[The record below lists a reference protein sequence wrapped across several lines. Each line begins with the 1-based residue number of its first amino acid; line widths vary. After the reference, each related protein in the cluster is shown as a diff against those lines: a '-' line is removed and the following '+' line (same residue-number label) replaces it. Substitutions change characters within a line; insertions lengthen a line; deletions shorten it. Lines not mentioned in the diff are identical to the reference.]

1 METMHI
7 MDKSIN
13 LTMKNDKYV
22 IGLDYGTD
30 SVRTVIVNA
39 GSGEEVASDVHY
51 YTRWAEGRYC
61 IPSENQFR
69 QHPLDYLE
77 SFELTLSNCLAKIPE
92 KVRNNIKGISVDT
105 TGSTPVAVNQQGIPL
120 SLTPEFE
127 ENPNA
132 MFVLW
137 KDHTA
142 VEEAAEIN
150 KLSRTWGGTDYTMF
164 EGGVYSSE
172 WFWAKILHVL
182 RVDESIRDNAYSW
195 VEHCDWIP
203 AILTGNTDP
212 LTLKRSRCAAGHK
225 AMWHKDFG
233 GLPAEEFL
241 VKLDPLLRGLR
252 DRLYTDTF
260 TSDVP
265 AGTLTKE
272 WSEKLNLPEGVIVGV
287 GAFDAHMGAVGGEI
301 EPYHLS
307 KVMGTSTC
315 DMLVAP
321 FDEVGDTLVSGI
333 CGQVDGSITP
343 GMLGLEAG
351 QSAFGDVYA
360 WFKNIISW
368 PIDNILARSET
379 IDEPTRNKLLEEI
392 NDRIMPE
399 LTAAAEKID
408 IGESGIIA
416 LDWLNGRR
424 TPDANQALKGALMGL
439 NLGSDAPRIFRALV
453 EATVFGSKKIA
464 DRFISEGVRI
474 DGVIALGG
482 VARKSPFVMQV
493 MADALNM
500 TIKVAK
506 SEQTVALGAAMFA
519 AVVAGLYKDVETAQ
533 EAMGAGFDAV
543 YEPIPDNAEKYRVL
557 YDSYNRLGHFVE
569 KETIS
574 D

>member
-1 METMHI
+1 ME
-7 MDKSIN
+7 N
-13 LTMKNDKYV
+13 EKYV

-30 SVRTVIVNA
+30 SVRAVIVNTSNGVEA
-39 GSGEEVASDVHY
+39 ASDVHY
-51 YTRWAEGRYC
+51 YARWAEGKYC
-61 IPSENQFR
+61 DPTANRFR

-77 SFELTLSNCLAKIPE
+77 GFENTIKKCISVVSPD
-92 KVRNNIKGISVDT
+92 VRQNIRGISVDT
-105 TGSTPVAVNQQGIPL
+105 TGSTPVAVNKEGMPL
-120 SLTPEFE
+120 SLTPGFE

-150 KLSRTWGGTDYTMF
+150 EVSRTWGGTDYTKF

-172 WFWAKILHVL
+172 WFWAKILHVI
-182 RVDESIRDNAYSW
+182 REEKKVSESAYSW

-212 LTLKRSRCAAGHK
+212 LSLKRSRCAAGHK
-225 AMWHKDFG
+225 AMWHEDFG

-241 VKLDPLLRGLR
+241 ARLDPLLAGLR
-252 DRLYTDTF
+252 GRLFNETY

-265 AGTLTKE
+265 AGILTE
-272 WSEKLNLPEGVIVGV
+272 AWAERLGLPGGVVVGV

-301 EPYHLS
+301 EPFHLS

-360 WFKNIISW
+360 WFKNVISW
-368 PIDNILARSET
+368 PIDNILANAES
-379 IDEPTRNKLLEEI
+379 IDEVTRNKLLEEVSE
-392 NDRIMPE
+392 RIIPE

-408 IGESGIIA
+408 IGESGIVA
-416 LDWLNGRR
+416 LDWMNGRR
-424 TPDANQALKGALMGL
+424 TPDANQSLKGAVMGL
-439 NLGSDAPRIFRALV
+439 SLGSDAPRIFRALV

-464 DRFISEGVRI
+464 DRFLREGIRI
-474 DGVIALGG
+474 EGVIALGG
-482 VARKSPFVMQV
+482 VAKKSPFVMQV
-493 MADALNM
+493 MADVLDM
-500 TIKVAK
+500 SIKVAR
-506 SEQTVALGAAMFA
+506 SEQTVALGASMFA
-519 AVVAGLYKDVETAQ
+519 AVVAGIYENIEAAQ
-533 EAMGAGFDAV
+533 RNMGAGFDAV
-543 YEPIPDNAEKYRVL
+543 YEPIPDNVKKYKSL
-557 YDSYNRLGHFVE
+557 YEAYGQIGEFVE
-569 KETIS
+569 SNIS
-574 D
+574 VT

>member
-1 METMHI
+1 
-7 MDKSIN
+7 
-13 LTMKNDKYV
+13 MKQNQYV

-39 GSGEEVASDVHY
+39 ATGDEVASDVHH
-51 YTRWAEGRYC
+51 YTRWAKGMYC

-77 SFELTLSNCLAKIPE
+77 GFEITLKNCLDSAGDE
-92 KVRNNIKGISVDT
+92 VRNSIRGLSVDT
-105 TGSTPVAVNQQGIPL
+105 TGSTPVAVNRQGTPL
-120 SLTPEFE
+120 SLTPGFE

-142 VEEAAEIN
+142 VREAAEIN
-150 KLSRTWGGTDYTMF
+150 EVSRNWGGVDYTKF

-172 WFWAKILHVL
+172 WFWAKILHLL
-182 RVDESIRDNAYSW
+182 RSDKAVRENAWSW

-203 AILTGNTDP
+203 AVLTGNTDP

-225 AMWHKDFG
+225 AMWHEDFG
-233 GLPAEEFL
+233 GLPEEGFL
-241 VKLDPLLRGLR
+241 VRLDPMLSGLR
-252 DRLYTDTF
+252 DRLFRDTF
-260 TSDVP
+260 TSDVS
-265 AGTLTKE
+265 AGTLSRE
-272 WSEKLNLPEGVIVGV
+272 WSGKLGLPEGIVVGV

-321 FDEVGDTLVSGI
+321 FDEVGGTLVRGI

-360 WFKNIISW
+360 WFRKVLAW
-368 PIDNILARSET
+368 PIDNILAGTS
-379 IDEPTRNKLLEEI
+379 IVDEKTRRKLVEEVGE
-392 NDRIMPE
+392 RIIPE

-408 IGESGIIA
+408 IGESGIMA
-416 LDWLNGRR
+416 LDWMNGRR
-424 TPDANQALKGALMGL
+424 TPDANQALKGAVTGL
-439 NLGSDAPRIFRALV
+439 SLGSDAPRIFRALV
-453 EATVFGSKKIA
+453 EATVFGSKKIV

-482 VARKSPFVMQV
+482 VAKKSPFVMQV

-519 AVVAGLYKDVETAQ
+519 AVVAGIYDSVEAAQ
-533 EAMGAGFDAV
+533 QAMGAGFDAV
-543 YEPIPDNAEKYRVL
+543 YEPIPENAEKYRAL
-557 YDSYNRLGHFVE
+557 YESYERLGDFVE
-569 KETIS
+569 KETAGTGI
-574 D
+574 

>member
-1 METMHI
+1 
-7 MDKSIN
+7 MDK
-13 LTMKNDKYV
+13 DQFV

-39 GSGEEVASDVHY
+39 SDGSELASDVHNY
-51 YTRWAEGRYC
+51 SRWAKGMYC
-61 IPSENQFR
+61 IPGENQFR

-77 SFELTLSNCLAKIPE
+77 GFEVTIKNCLASVPE
-92 KVRNNIKGISVDT
+92 EVRQNIKGISVDT
-105 TGSTPVAVNQQGIPL
+105 TGSTPVAVNREGTPL
-120 SLTPEFE
+120 SLTPGFE

-142 VEEAAEIN
+142 VKEAAEIN
-150 KLSRTWGGTDYTMF
+150 ELARSWGGVDYTKF
-164 EGGVYSSE
+164 EGGIYSSE
-172 WFWAKILHVL
+172 WFWAKILHVI
-182 RVDESIRDNAYSW
+182 RADESVRREAYSW

-203 AILTGNTDP
+203 ALLTGNTDP
-212 LTLKRSRCAAGHK
+212 LVLKRSRCAAGHK
-225 AMWHKDFG
+225 AMWHEDFG
-233 GLPAEEFL
+233 GLPQEDFL
-241 VKLDPLLRGLR
+241 VGLDPLLSGLR
-252 DRLYTDTF
+252 DRLYRDTY

-265 AGTLTKE
+265 AGTLTRE
-272 WSEKLNLPEGVIVGV
+272 WCHKLNLPEGVVVGV

-301 EPYHLS
+301 EPFHLS

-321 FDEVGDTLVSGI
+321 FDQVGDTLVSGI

-360 WFKNIISW
+360 WFRSVLAF
-368 PIDNILARSET
+368 PVENILAKTEIVDTET
-379 IDEPTRNKLLEEI
+379 REKLVEELNEKI
-392 NDRIMPE
+392 IPE

-408 IGESGIIA
+408 IGESGIVA
-416 LDWLNGRR
+416 LDWMNGRR
-424 TPDANQALKGALMGL
+424 TPDANQALKGAVMGL

-453 EATVFGSKKIA
+453 EATVFGSKKIV

-482 VARKSPFVMQV
+482 VAKKSPFVMQV

-519 AVVAGLYKDVETAQ
+519 AVVAGVYDTVEAAQ
-533 EAMGAGFDAV
+533 QSMGAGFDRI
-543 YEPIPDNAEKYRVL
+543 YEPDPGNAKKYQAL
-557 YDSYNRLGHFVE
+557 YEAYSRLGDFIE
-569 KETIS
+569 KETART
-574 D
+574 

>member
-1 METMHI
+1 ME
-7 MDKSIN
+7 
-13 LTMKNDKYV
+13 KNKYV

-30 SVRTVIVNA
+30 SVRAVIVNA
-39 GSGEEVASDVHY
+39 SDGQAIASDVHH
-51 YTRWAEGRYC
+51 YTRWAEGKYC
-61 IPSENQFR
+61 DPTTNQFR
-69 QHPLDYLE
+69 QHPQDYLE
-77 SFELTLSNCLAKIPE
+77 GFENTIKNCMDLVSAE
-92 KVRNNIKGISVDT
+92 VRENIRGISVDT
-105 TGSTPVAVNQQGIPL
+105 TGSTPVAVNREGVPL
-120 SLTPEFE
+120 SLTPGFE

-142 VEEAAEIN
+142 VAEAAEIN
-150 KLSRTWGGTDYTMF
+150 EVSRTWGGTDYTRF

-172 WFWAKILHVL
+172 WFWAKILHVI
-182 RVDESIRDNAYSW
+182 REDEKVREFAFSW

-225 AMWHKDFG
+225 AMWHEDFG
-233 GLPAEEFL
+233 GLPAEDYL
-241 VKLDPLLRGLR
+241 VKLDPLLAGLR
-252 DRLYTDTF
+252 DKLYKKTY

-265 AGTLTKE
+265 AGILTE
-272 WSEKLNLPEGVIVGV
+272 AWTERLGLPEGVVVGV

-360 WFKNIISW
+360 WFKNVIAW
-368 PIDNILARSET
+368 PVENILANVES
-379 IDEPTRNKLLEEI
+379 IDEATRDKLVEEI
-392 NDRIMPE
+392 TDRIIPE

-408 IGESGIIA
+408 IGESGIVA
-416 LDWLNGRR
+416 LDWMNGRR
-424 TPDANQALKGALMGL
+424 TPDANQALKGAVMGL
-439 NLGSDAPRIFRALV
+439 TLGSDAPRIFRALV

-464 DRFISEGVRI
+464 DRFLDEGVRI
-474 DGVIALGG
+474 KGVIALGG
-482 VARKSPFVMQV
+482 VAKKSPFVMQV
-493 MADALNM
+493 MADVLNM
-500 TIKVAK
+500 SIKVAR
-506 SEQTVALGAAMFA
+506 SEQTVALGASMFA
-519 AVVAGLYKDVETAQ
+519 AVVAGIYKTIEAAQ
-533 EAMGAGFDAV
+533 QNMGAGFDAV
-543 YEPIPDNAEKYRVL
+543 YEPIPLNVEKYKSL
-557 YDSYNRLGHFVE
+557 YEAYGQMGEFVE
-569 KETIS
+569 GFMSST
-574 D
+574 

>member
-1 METMHI
+1 ME
-7 MDKSIN
+7 N
-13 LTMKNDKYV
+13 EKYV

-30 SVRTVIVNA
+30 SVRAVIVDTSN
-39 GSGEEVASDVHY
+39 GVELASDVHY
-51 YTRWAEGRYC
+51 YARWAEGKYC
-61 IPSENQFR
+61 DPTANRFR

-77 SFELTLSNCLAKIPE
+77 GFENTIKKCISVVSPD
-92 KVRNNIKGISVDT
+92 VRQNIRGISVDT
-105 TGSTPVAVNQQGIPL
+105 TGSTPVAVNKEGMPL
-120 SLTPEFE
+120 SLTPGFE

-150 KLSRTWGGTDYTMF
+150 EVSRTWGGTDYTKF

-172 WFWAKILHVL
+172 WFWAKILHVI
-182 RVDESIRDNAYSW
+182 REDVKVRESGYSW

-212 LTLKRSRCAAGHK
+212 LSLKRSRCAAGHK
-225 AMWHKDFG
+225 AMWHEDFS

-241 VKLDPLLRGLR
+241 VRLDPLLAGLR
-252 DRLYTDTF
+252 GRLFNETY

-265 AGTLTKE
+265 AGILTE
-272 WSEKLNLPEGVIVGV
+272 AWAERLGLPGGVVVGV

-301 EPYHLS
+301 EPFHLS

-360 WFKNIISW
+360 WFKNVISW
-368 PIDNILARSET
+368 PIDNILANAES
-379 IDEPTRNKLLEEI
+379 IDEVTRNKLLEEVSE
-392 NDRIMPE
+392 RIIPE

-408 IGESGIIA
+408 IGESGIVA
-416 LDWLNGRR
+416 LDWMNGRR
-424 TPDANQALKGALMGL
+424 TPDANQSLKGAVMGL
-439 NLGSDAPRIFRALV
+439 SLGSDAPRIFRALV

-464 DRFISEGVRI
+464 DRFLSEGIRI
-474 DGVIALGG
+474 EGVIALGG
-482 VARKSPFVMQV
+482 VAKKSPFVMQV
-493 MADALNM
+493 MADVLDM
-500 TIKVAK
+500 SIKVAR
-506 SEQTVALGAAMFA
+506 SEQTVALGASMFA
-519 AVVAGLYKDVETAQ
+519 AVVAGIYENIEAAQ
-533 EAMGAGFDAV
+533 GKMGAGFDAV
-543 YEPIPDNAEKYRVL
+543 YEPIPDNVKKYKSL
-557 YDSYNRLGHFVE
+557 YEAYGKMGEFVE
-569 KETIS
+569 GYIS
-574 D
+574 ST

>member
-1 METMHI
+1 ME
-7 MDKSIN
+7 
-13 LTMKNDKYV
+13 NDQYV

-39 GSGEEVASDVHY
+39 SNGEEIASDVHN
-51 YTRWAEGRYC
+51 YTRWARGLYC
-61 IPSENQFR
+61 KPAENQFR

-77 SFELTLSNCLAKIPE
+77 GFEITLKNCLDKAGNG
-92 KVRNNIKGISVDT
+92 VRNNIRGISVDT
-105 TGSTPVAVNQQGIPL
+105 TGSTPVAVNRQGVPL
-120 SLTPEFE
+120 SMTAGFE

-142 VEEAAEIN
+142 VKEAAEIN
-150 KLSRTWGGTDYTMF
+150 EIARSWGGTDYTKF

-182 RVDESIRDNAYSW
+182 REDRAVREQAFSW

-203 AILTGNTDP
+203 AVLTGDTDP
-212 LTLKRSRCAAGHK
+212 LRLKRSRCAAGHK
-225 AMWHKDFG
+225 AMWHEDFG
-233 GLPAEEFL
+233 GLPEDRFL
-241 VKLDPLLRGLR
+241 ERLDPLLAGLR
-252 DRLYTDTF
+252 DRLYRDTF

-265 AGTLTKE
+265 AGILSRE
-272 WSEKLNLPEGVIVGV
+272 WSGKLGLPEGIVVGV

-301 EPYHLS
+301 EPFHLS

-321 FDEVGDTLVSGI
+321 FNEVGDTLVRGI

-360 WFKNIISW
+360 WFRQVLAW
-368 PIDNILARSET
+368 PLDNILAGTGLVDEET
-379 IDEPTRNKLLEEI
+379 RKKLVEETGA
-392 NDRIMPE
+392 RIIPE

-416 LDWLNGRR
+416 LDWMNGRR
-424 TPDANQALKGALMGL
+424 TPDANQALKGAVAGL
-439 NLGSDAPRIFRALV
+439 SLGSDAPRIFRALV
-453 EATVFGSKKIA
+453 EATVFGSKKIV

-482 VARKSPFVMQV
+482 VAKKSPFVMQV

-500 TIKVAK
+500 TIKVAR

-519 AVVAGLYKDVETAQ
+519 AVVAGIYNSVESAQ
-533 EAMGAGFDAV
+533 KAMGAGFDAV
-543 YEPIPDNAEKYRVL
+543 YEPITGNAEKYRAL
-557 YDSYNRLGHFVE
+557 YESYERLGDFVE
-569 KETIS
+569 KETAQNP
-574 D
+574 